1 MEQISVKKLEEVLV
15 VAGDDKQKQ
24 KEFYELLL
32 STEFYVAGS
41 LEAENGATEGILR
54 LRHFQGE
61 GRWIVPFFTQM
72 EFVKDV
78 LPEGTP
84 LLRYVGKS
92 YLVALRK
99 MLQLY

>member
-41 LEAENGATEGILR
+41 LGSR
-54 LRHFQGE
+54 
-61 GRWIVPFFTQM
+61 GRGNRRNTSFASFP
-72 EFVKDV
+72 
-78 LPEGTP
+78 
-84 LLRYVGKS
+84 R
-92 YLVALRK
+92 RR
-99 MLQLY
+99 

>member
-61 GRWIVPFFTQM
+61 GRWIVPFLH
-72 EFVKDV
+72 KWN
-78 LPEGTP
+78 L
-84 LLRYVGKS
+84 
-92 YLVALRK
+92 
-99 MLQLY
+99 

>member
-41 LEAENGATEGILR
+41 LEAENGQQKEY
-54 LRHFQGE
+54 
-61 GRWIVPFFTQM
+61 
-72 EFVKDV
+72 FVCVISKEKVDGSFRS
-78 LPEGTP
+78 LHKWN
-84 LLRYVGKS
+84 L
-92 YLVALRK
+92 
-99 MLQLY
+99 

>member
-41 LEAENGATEGILR
+41 LEAEDGATEGILR

-78 LPEGTP
+78 LPKERP
-84 LLRYVGKS
+84 LLRYVER
-92 YLVALRK
+92 VIW
-99 MLQLY
+99 